1 MKSPFTLRLKKD
13 LADIG
18 QTQSD
23 LARFV
28 ALSPATIA
36 QLCNHG
42 FWPKSGPREELRAQ
56 ILAYLAQHG
65 ASAEVMANTFE
76 LADPR
81 GNAVP
86 PVTPEINL
94 QENPEDLSMLLR
106 KQTLTRE
113 AKAHFHIPRD
123 PFTDEMMSDAD
134 VFVSDDIRYV
144 RASMRQVAKHGGLLA
159 VIAESGAGKS
169 TLKHDMA
176 EWINTNGEPITIIEP
191 YVLGMEDSNVKG
203 RMLKAADI
211 TGAVIRA
218 VSPGARMRASHQD
231 RAGQM
236 HEVLRASAILGRK
249 HLLVIEEAHC
259 LATPTL
265 KHLKRFYEVQEGFK
279 KLLSIILIGQTE
291 LETRLSEQNPE
302 VREVVQ
308 RCEFARLGP
317 LAGALEPYL
326 RHKFA
331 RVDVNFDTIFDNTVI
346 PAINEQ
352 LRTEVTRRVRGG
364 QSQTQQISLCYPLAV
379 NNLVS
384 GAMNQAFRIGA
395 PKVTGDLIVATVRRE
410 L

>member
-1 MKSPFTLRLKKD
+1 MKSPYTIRLKKD
-13 LADIG
+13 LHDLG
-18 QTQSD
+18 KSQSD
-23 LARFV
+23 LGRAV
-28 ALSPATIA
+28 GLSPATIA

-42 FWPKSGPREELRAQ
+42 FWPKSRPRDALRAQ
-56 ILAYLAQHG
+56 ILAYLREHG
-65 ASAEVMANTFE
+65 ASARVLATTFD

-86 PVTPEINL
+86 PVTPTTDD
-94 QENPEDLSMLLR
+94 QEDLAMLLR

-113 AKAHFHIPRD
+113 ARAHFRLPRD
-123 PFTDEMMSDAD
+123 PFTDEMSSDAD

-169 TLKHDMA
+169 TLKHDLV
-176 EWINTNGEPITIIEP
+176 EWINTNGEPITVIEP

-218 VSPGARMRASHQD
+218 VAPGARMRASYQD
-231 RAGQM
+231 RASQM
-236 HEVLRASAILGRK
+236 HDALRASAMLGRK

-291 LETRLSEQNPE
+291 LENRLSEQNPE

-317 LAGALEPYL
+317 LGGALEPYL

-331 RVDVNFDTIFDNTVI
+331 RIDADFDAVFDQSCVT
-346 PAINEQ
+346 AINEQ
-352 LRTEVTRRVRGG
+352 LRTDVTRRARGG
-364 QSQTQQISLCYPLAV
+364 QQQTRQVSLCYPLAV

-384 GAMNQAFRIGA
+384 GAMNQAWRIGA
-395 PKVTGDLIVATVRRE
+395 PKVTGDLIAATVRRE
-410 L
+410 V